1 MKVSKKDIDK
11 LNSVLSVVIENTD
24 YESKVEEV
32 LKDYKKRANIPGFRK
47 GHTPIGLIKK
57 QYGVSVKVDEI
68 NKLMQKGLGDY
79 LGEKKLNIL
88 GNPIPVEKNDIDWNA
103 DKLTFV
109 FAICLSP

>member
-11 LNSVLSVVIENTD
+11 LNSVLSVSIEKTD

-57 QYGVSVKVDEI
+57 QYGISVKVDEI
-68 NKLMQKGLGDY
+68 NKLMQKRLSDY
-79 LGEKKLNIL
+79 LGDEKLDIL
-88 GNPIPVEKNDIDWNA
+88 VTKN
-103 DKLTFV
+103 L
-109 FAICLSP
+109 LH

>member
-11 LNSVLSVVIENTD
+11 LNSVLSVSIEKTD

-57 QYGVSVKVDEI
+57 QYGISVKVDEI
-68 NKLMQKGLGDY
+68 NKLMQKRLSDY
-79 LGEKKLNIL
+79 LGDEKL
-88 GNPIPVEKNDIDWNA
+88 D
-103 DKLTFV
+103 
-109 FAICLSP
+109 